1 MTHDHEPLESHQSF
15 QLGRVI
21 TRVIKCDDSSI
32 PYSRRE
38 ITALIDDDNWK
49 AVAEAVDTV
58 GENRLE
64 VVRFLNNRNCEPRL
78 LENNRFF
85 MRNWTTS

>member
-1 MTHDHEPLESHQSF
+1 MTHDHEFLESHQSF
-15 QLGRVI
+15 QPGRVL

-58 GENRLE
+58 GETLGGELALLDHPARHLFIFKKCKQTGE
-64 VVRFLNNRNCEPRL
+64 VITRR
-78 LENNRFF
+78 
-85 MRNWTTS
+85 